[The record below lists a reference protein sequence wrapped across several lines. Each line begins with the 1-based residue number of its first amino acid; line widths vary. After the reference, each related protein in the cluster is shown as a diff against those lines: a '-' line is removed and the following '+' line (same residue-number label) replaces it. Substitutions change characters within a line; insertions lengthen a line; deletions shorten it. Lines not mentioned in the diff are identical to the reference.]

1 MNVEL
6 TKEQCE
12 SLVDFIECELIHSI
26 REDEYLDNL
35 QYVIN
40 ICDAY
45 KVFKEVADNVNLQKN

>member
-1 MNVEL
+1 MATIEL
-6 TKEQCE
+6 TKGQCE
-12 SLVDFIECELIHSI
+12 SVVDFIELNLISSV

-45 KVFKEVADNVNLQKN
+45 KVFKEVADSNES

>member
-1 MNVEL
+1 MPKIEL
-6 TKEQCE
+6 TKGQCD
-12 SLVDFIECELIHSI
+12 SLMEFIECNLICSI

-45 KVFKEVADNVNLQKN
+45 KVFKEVAESNEG